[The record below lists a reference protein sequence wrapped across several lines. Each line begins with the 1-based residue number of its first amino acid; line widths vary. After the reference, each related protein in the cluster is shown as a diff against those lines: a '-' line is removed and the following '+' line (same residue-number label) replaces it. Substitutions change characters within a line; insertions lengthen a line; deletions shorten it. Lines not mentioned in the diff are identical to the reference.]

1 MKKPYT
7 TNPLDLTLSL
17 LLGDYQ
23 GIQKSYKIPP
33 PGFNENHEYVDKTK
47 ILQEFNPINKEL
59 RKVDNILSDNYY
71 DNIVNE
77 CIVEA
82 VNEIVEKER

>member
-1 MKKPYT
+1 M
-7 TNPLDLTLSL
+7 TLSL

-33 PGFNENHEYVDKTK
+33 SGFTENQEYVDKSK
-47 ILQEFNPINKEL
+47 ILQEFIPKNKEL
-59 RKVDNILSDNYY
+59 RQKDNILSDNYY

-77 CIVEA
+77 CIVDA